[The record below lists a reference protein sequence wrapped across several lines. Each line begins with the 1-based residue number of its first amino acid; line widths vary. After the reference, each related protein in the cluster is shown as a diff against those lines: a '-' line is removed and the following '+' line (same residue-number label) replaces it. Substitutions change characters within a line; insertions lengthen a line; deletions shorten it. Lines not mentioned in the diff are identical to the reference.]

1 MERYTNMKIKLTA
14 LLFCFAALVEAQ
26 TAKTVLGTVAEFK
39 ANSFQIGLKLDSG
52 EALFFPFGTETEVVQ
67 IPPGERDLGKAA
79 SASVTGILV
88 GDRVMVSFVPE
99 MAEARRIVLIS
110 SRDIAQRNEAEK
122 LDWKK
127 RGLSGIA
134 VSHRGGEITV
144 EIRTP
149 QGAHSAVVTVTEKTK
164 IRRYAPDSVKFSDA
178 IASSIGEIAAGDQI
192 RARGLKSEDGSKLA
206 AEEVVYGSFLTRLG
220 PITAINREAGEIQ
233 IQEVIT
239 KRPLTIRVIADSQLK
254 KMPDMRAMLAPRPAG
269 EHAPPAPAAEDGK
282 GFDIQSTMERLPAA
296 RIEDLKIG
304 GSVIVTST
312 KGSKTD
318 TVTAILLLA
327 NADFL
332 VQMAQG
338 QGSGEGGMDA
348 INRLHGGMLAGR
360 GGFSLPTML
369 Q

>member
-1 MERYTNMKIKLTA
+1 MKTRLTVA
-14 LLFCFAALVEAQ
+14 LFCCAAVLGAQ
-26 TAKTVLGTVAEFK
+26 TAKTVLGTVTEFK
-39 ANSFQIGLKLDSG
+39 ATSFEMGVKSDAG
-52 EALFFPFGTETEVVQ
+52 EALFFPFGTDTEVVQ
-67 IPPGERDLGKAA
+67 IPPGERDLGKATPA
-79 SASVTGILV
+79 AVTGILV
-88 GDRVMVSFVPE
+88 GDRVMVGFVPG

-110 SRDIAQRNEAEK
+110 SRDIAKRNEAEK
-122 LDWKK
+122 LDWQK
-127 RGLSGIA
+127 RGISGIA
-134 VSHRGGEITV
+134 VSQKGSEITV

-149 QGAHSAVVTVTEKTK
+149 QGAHSAIFTVTEKTK
-164 IRRYAPDSVKFSDA
+164 IRRYASDSVKFSDA
-178 IASSIGEIAAGDQI
+178 IASSIGEIAAGDQV
-192 RARGLKSEDGSKLA
+192 RARGLKSEDGSKVV
-206 AEEVVYGSFLTRLG
+206 AEEVVFGSFLTRLG

-233 IQEVIT
+233 IQEVTT

-269 EHAPPAPAAEDGK
+269 EHAPPAPAAADGK
-282 GFDIQSTMERLPAA
+282 GFDIQTAMERLPVA
-296 RIEDLKIG
+296 RMEDLKVG

-312 KGSKTD
+312 KGTTAD

-338 QGSGEGGMDA
+338 PGSGEGGMDA

-360 GGFSLPTML
+360 GGFSLPTMV

>member
-1 MERYTNMKIKLTA
+1 MERYTNMKTRLTA
-14 LLFCFAALVEAQ
+14 VLFCFAALVEAQ
-26 TAKTVLGTVAEFK
+26 TAKTVLGTVTEFK
-39 ANSFQIGLKLDSG
+39 TNSLQMGLTLDSG
-52 EALFFPFGTETEVVQ
+52 EALFFPFGTQTEVVQ
-67 IPPGERDLGKAA
+67 ISPGERDLGKAA
-79 SASVTGILV
+79 SASVTGILA
-88 GDRVMVSFVPE
+88 GDRVMVTFVPD

-110 SRDIAQRNEAEK
+110 SRDIAKRDEAEK
-122 LDWKK
+122 LDWKN
-127 RGLSGIA
+127 RGISGLA
-134 VSHRGGEITV
+134 VSQRGSEITV

-149 QGAHSAVVTVTEKTK
+149 QGAHSAIVTVTDKTK
-164 IRRYAPDSVKFSDA
+164 IRRYAADSVKFSDA

-206 AEEVVYGSFLTRLG
+206 AEEVVFGSFLTRLG

-233 IQEVIT
+233 IQEVTT
-239 KRPLTIRVIADSQLK
+239 KRPLSIRVIADSQLK
-254 KMPDMRAMLAPRPAG
+254 KMPDMRAMATPRPVG
-269 EHAPPAPAAEDGK
+269 EHAPPAADAK
-282 GFDIQSTMERLPAA
+282 GFDIQAAMERLPAA
-296 RIEDLKIG
+296 RIEDLKVG

-312 KGSKTD
+312 KGAKSD
-318 TVTAILLLA
+318 TVTAILLLS

-348 INRLHGGMLAGR
+348 LNRLHGGMLAGR